1 MKLDNQNFSDSV
13 AMLSD
18 NGAQNVLVP
27 VGNSGDMA
35 KIQQELLAKTNM
47 LFYKD
52 AMKLLEKGIVEE

>member
-1 MKLDNQNFSDSV
+1 
-13 AMLSD
+13 MLSD